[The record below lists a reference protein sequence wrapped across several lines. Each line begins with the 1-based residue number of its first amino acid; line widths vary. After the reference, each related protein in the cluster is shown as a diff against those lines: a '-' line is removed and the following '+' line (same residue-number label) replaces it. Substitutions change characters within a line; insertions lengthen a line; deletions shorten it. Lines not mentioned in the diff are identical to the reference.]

1 MFSSWVVLR
10 LGSIGIFCLS
20 ASFIVRL
27 ACWSSPLLKP
37 FPLRCLLVFLCI
49 VAFGWLMWLLF
60 SFVGFSAGSG
70 VFCADSSVS

>member
-1 MFSSWVVLR
+1 
-10 LGSIGIFCLS
+10 
-20 ASFIVRL
+20 L

-37 FPLRCLLVFLCI
+37 FPLRCLPVFLCI

>member
-10 LGSIGIFCLS
+10 LGSIGILCLS
-20 ASFIVRL
+20 ASFWVRL
-27 ACWSSPLLKP
+27 ACLSSPLLKP

-49 VAFGWLMWLLF
+49 VALMLFMGLFF
-60 SFVGFSAGSG
+60 SFVGFSAWSG